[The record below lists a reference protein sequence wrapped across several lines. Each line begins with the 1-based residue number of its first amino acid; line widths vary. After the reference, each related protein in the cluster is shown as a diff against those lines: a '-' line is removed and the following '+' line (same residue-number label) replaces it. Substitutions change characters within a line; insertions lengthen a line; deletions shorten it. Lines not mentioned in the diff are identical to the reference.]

1 MIRKLL
7 RGLKAAQK
15 YLKHYAAISA
25 AEHYYQTV
33 FTANPAPTV
42 YELAPCHQALVILGA
57 CDFGY
62 AGISKSK
69 ADKAA
74 LRIYWDAPI
83 EHYKATVD
91 WFTGVLVRGHLRH
104 DTLFTLR
111 TLAPN
116 LHMVLNRVIVPGE
129 TLSAKE
135 ITYILT
141 KEWE

>member
-7 RGLKAAQK
+7 YALRSAKA
-15 YLKHYAAISA
+15 YLKYYAAISS
-25 AEHYYQTV
+25 AESWYYTV
-33 FTANPAPTV
+33 FMAHPSKAF
-42 YELAPCHQALVILGA
+42 YELAPCHQALAILGA
-57 CDFGY
+57 CDFGTVDL
-62 AGISKSK
+62 SKSK

-116 LHMVLNRVIVPGE
+116 LHMVLNRVMVPGE
-129 TLSAKE
+129 ILSAKE

>member
-1 MIRKLL
+1 MIRKLF
-7 RGLKAAQK
+7 RGLKAAK
-15 YLKHYAAISA
+15 AYLKYYAAISA
-25 AEHYYQTV
+25 AEAWYQTV
-33 FTANPAPTV
+33 FMANPSKAI
-42 YELAPCHQALVILGA
+42 YELAPCHQATVIRAA
-57 CDFGY
+57 CDFGVI
-62 AGISKSK
+62 GLSKSK

-91 WFTGVLVRGHLRH
+91 WFKGVLERGHLRH

-116 LHMVLNRVIVPGE
+116 LHMVLNRVMVPGE